1 MLNKSTT
8 NIIIQWTYYLQ
19 IYCDTSP
26 YINYDWNY
34 DFSNDYDY
42 EIIILKS
49 GKMLLWVL
57 QEREVR
63 T

>member
-1 MLNKSTT
+1 MLNKPTT
-8 NIIIQWTYYLQ
+8 NTIIQWTYYLQ

-42 EIIILKS
+42 EKIILKS
-49 GKMLLWVL
+49 GYK
-57 QEREVR
+57 
-63 T
+63 